1 MPSHRYTVI
10 GVPDAPLLAVDRSF
24 LVSQCSM
31 QRYREL
37 LGVGGTSSVINFV
50 ALPVSRTV

>member
-1 MPSHRYTVI
+1 MPLHRYTVI
-10 GVPDAPLLAVDRSF
+10 GVPDAPLLAVDGSF

-31 QRYREL
+31 WCYREL